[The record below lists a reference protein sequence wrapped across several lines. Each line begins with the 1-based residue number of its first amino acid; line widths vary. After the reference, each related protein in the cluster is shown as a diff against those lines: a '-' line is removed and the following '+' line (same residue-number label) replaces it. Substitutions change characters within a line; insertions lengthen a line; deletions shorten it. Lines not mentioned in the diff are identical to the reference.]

1 MWSMVKR
8 LLLGVA
14 STLVQAIV
22 LFGAAGRL
30 DWAMGWAFIGVYA
43 IGGMA
48 IAALMEPELITE
60 RARIKPDARTWDTML
75 MGFTKL
81 LSLIMPLVAG
91 LDMRLGWTQQTYRP
105 TTVHLIGLILAALGQ
120 LLSSWAVISNK
131 FFSDVIRIQ
140 MDRGHTVVSDG
151 PYRYVR
157 HPGYIGIILYALA
170 APFLLDS
177 PWALI
182 PGGLTTLL
190 IVVRTIV
197 EDRTLLAELD
207 GYQNYAA
214 RVRYRLLP
222 GIW

>member
-1 MWSMVKR
+1 MWSTVKR
-8 LLLGVA
+8 LLLGGV
-14 STLVQAIV
+14 STLVQAVV

-30 DWAMGWAFIGVYA
+30 GWVLGWAFIGVYA
-43 IGGMA
+43 IGGMT

-81 LSLIMPLVAG
+81 LSLVLPLVAG
-91 LDMRLGWTQQTYRP
+91 LDMRLGWTQQTVRP
-105 TTVHLIGLILAALGQ
+105 TTIHLVGLTLAALGQ
-120 LLSSWAVISNK
+120 LLSSWAVIANK

-140 MDRGHTVVSDG
+140 IDRGHTVVSDG
-151 PYRYVR
+151 PYRFVR
-157 HPGYIGIILYALA
+157 HPGYIGMILYSLA
-170 APFLLDS
+170 TPVLLDS

-182 PGGLTTLL
+182 PGGLTVLL
-190 IVVRTIV
+190 IIVRTAV

-207 GYQNYAA
+207 GYQDYAA

-222 GIW
+222 GVW

>member
-8 LLLGVA
+8 LSLGAA
-14 STLVQAIV
+14 SALVQAVV

-30 DWAMGWAFIGVYA
+30 DWVLGWAFIGVYA
-43 IGGMA
+43 VGGMT

-60 RARIKPDARTWDTML
+60 RARIKSDARTWDTML

-81 LSLIMPLVAG
+81 LSLVLPLIAG
-91 LDMRLGWTQQTYRP
+91 LDMRLGWTQQTFRP
-105 TTVHLIGLILAALGQ
+105 TTVHIIGLIFAALGQ
-120 LLSSWAVISNK
+120 LLSSWAVIANK

-140 MDRGHTVVSDG
+140 TDRGHTVVSDG
-151 PYRYVR
+151 PYRFVR
-157 HPGYIGIILYALA
+157 HPGYVGIILYSLA

-182 PGGLTTLL
+182 PGGLTVML
-190 IVVRTIV
+190 IIVRTVV
-197 EDRTLLAELD
+197 EDRTLLTELD
-207 GYQNYAA
+207 GYRDYAT

-222 GIW
+222 GVW

>member
-1 MWSMVKR
+1 MWSTVKR
-8 LLLGVA
+8 LLLGGV
-14 STLVQAIV
+14 STLVQAVV

-30 DWAMGWAFIGVYA
+30 DWLAGWAFIGVYA

-48 IAALMEPELITE
+48 IAAFMEPELIAE
-60 RARIKPDARTWDTML
+60 RAKIKPDARTWDTML

-91 LDMRLGWTQQTYRP
+91 LDVRFGWTQQTYRP
-105 TTVHLIGLILAALGQ
+105 AAVHFIGLAFVALGQ

-140 MDRGHTVVSDG
+140 MDRGHTVVSNG
-151 PYRYVR
+151 PYRFVR
-157 HPGYIGIILYALA
+157 HPGYIGMISYALA
-170 APFLLDS
+170 TPFLLGS

-182 PGGLTTLL
+182 PGGVTVSL
-190 IVVRTIV
+190 IIVRTAV

-207 GYQNYAA
+207 GYQDYAA

-222 GIW
+222 GVW